1 VPEYHDPLRP
11 TPEQAAE
18 MRRRRRG
25 RNIAMIIVLFALA
38 ALFYAIT
45 VVTFAPSPPLCRPF
59 GSFLH
64 AREQSAA
71 RRPDPGHEAKV
82 LELPR
87 DFAMMRHPRR
97 GGFPGR
103 TTMDSA

>member
-1 VPEYHDPLRP
+1 MTAFVSWL
-11 TPEQAAE
+11 
-18 MRRRRRG
+18 
-25 RNIAMIIVLFALA
+25 
-38 ALFYAIT
+38 ALFR
-45 VVTFAPSPPLCRPF
+45 SF

-64 AREQSAA
+64 AREQSADGRDKA
-71 RRPDPGHEAKV
+71 GRDAKV